1 VPRAAPTQP
10 AGGGRPLPPVNYNSS
25 LVADHGRPPSAL
37 LEAAVAQDSSA
48 FNFGRLAAE
57 LNPPNV
63 SAASIRSASMRKISS
78 APVALNTL
86 GGIRGGPPSSTG
98 GSRSGGPMRRVATSI
113 NLPARRSNAFMWTME
128 MHRDFE
134 NAVQTLV
141 SRGRDVAEIT
151 AAEVI
156 ALMKYSGAEGL
167 TELSIQRHLEKRM
180 SLQQK
185 LTSFLPPPAETRP
198 DKLHMAMP
206 PVRGNAPAVV
216 ALDAAGAASAADSL
230 NMAMQR
236 QQAMARQLLEQ
247 QRTMQMQATS
257 T

>member
-1 VPRAAPTQP
+1 
-10 AGGGRPLPPVNYNSS
+10 
-25 LVADHGRPPSAL
+25 
-37 LEAAVAQDSSA
+37 
-48 FNFGRLAAE
+48 
-57 LNPPNV
+57 
-63 SAASIRSASMRKISS
+63 MRKISS

-141 SRGRDVAEIT
+141 SR
-151 AAEVI
+151 
-156 ALMKYSGAEGL
+156 
-167 TELSIQRHLEKRM
+167 EKRM